1 MLMLRALRNRSFSL
15 LWAGQTVS
23 RVGDFLYQ
31 VALAWWVLEH
41 TGSAAAMSAVL
52 IVSFAPMLLF
62 LLLGGVMVDR
72 YPRVPVMLVSDVARG
87 AAVLVVGGL
96 ALAGRLELWHV
107 YAASLL
113 FGLVDAFFQPAV
125 TAYVP
130 EVVPPDDLPSANSL
144 SSISLQLGR
153 VIGPGLGGAIIGLVG
168 IAGAFMLNGAS
179 FLVSAAFLAPL
190 LFMSKRPS
198 PAAAEP
204 GAPRASAPRSSVVGD
219 LREGLATVAGSPVL
233 WISIAVFAL
242 TNVTLAGPY
251 SVAMPFLVK
260 DNLHKDVDTLGWLYA
275 MFPIGYVLGVLWMGR
290 LRRIRR
296 RGLVMNL
303 GLALAAVMLGIF
315 GFGLPLAVLMAAAVI
330 NGAALEAGNLAWVNL
345 LQERV
350 PADKLGRVSSIDLL
364 GSSVLIPVGFAVG
377 GWATDQF
384 GAPLVFLMG
393 GGITAFVALLA
404 LLHPAIRRLD

>member
-1 MLMLRALRNRSFSL
+1 
-15 LWAGQTVS
+15 
-23 RVGDFLYQ
+23 
-31 VALAWWVLEH
+31 
-41 TGSAAAMSAVL
+41 
-52 IVSFAPMLLF
+52 
-62 LLLGGVMVDR
+62 VMVDR
-72 YPRVPVMLVSDVARG
+72 YPRVPVMLVSDVVRG
-87 AAVLVVGGL
+87 AAVLAVGGL
-96 ALAGRLELWHV
+96 ALAGRLALWHV

-144 SSISLQLGR
+144 SSLSMQLGR

-179 FLVSAAFLAPL
+179 FFVSAAFLAPL
-190 LFMSKRPS
+190 LFLSKRPA

-204 GAPRASAPRSSVVGD
+204 GVPRASILGD
-219 LREGLATVAGSPVL
+219 LREGLATVTGSPVL

-260 DNLHKDVDTLGWLYA
+260 DNLHRDVDTLGWLYA

-364 GSSVLIPVGFAVG
+364 GSSVLIPVGFAVA
-377 GWATDQF
+377 GWATDRF

-393 GGITAFVALLA
+393 GGLTAVVALLA

>member
-1 MLMLRALRNRSFSL
+1 MLMLRAFRIRSFSL
-15 LWAGQTVS
+15 LWAGQTIS

-52 IVSFAPMLLF
+52 IASFAPMLLF

-87 AAVLVVGGL
+87 AAVLTVGGL
-96 ALAGRLELWHV
+96 ALAGRLALWHV

-125 TAYVP
+125 TAFVP

-144 SSISLQLGR
+144 SSLSVQLGR

-190 LFMSKRPS
+190 LFLSKRPAL
-198 PAAAEP
+198 AAAEP
-204 GAPRASAPRSSVVGD
+204 GAEAGPPRSSLVGD
-219 LREGLATVAGSPVL
+219 LREGLGTVAGSPVL

-251 SVAMPFLVK
+251 SVSMPFLVK

-303 GLALAAVMLGIF
+303 GLALAAVMLGL
-315 GFGLPLAVLMAAAVI
+315 FGLPQVPLAVLMAAAVV

-345 LQERV
+345 LQEKV

-364 GSSVLIPVGFAVG
+364 GSYVLIPVGFAVG

-393 GGITAFVALLA
+393 GGITACVALLA
-404 LLHPAIRRLD
+404 LLQPAIRRLD

>member
-1 MLMLRALRNRSFSL
+1 
-15 LWAGQTVS
+15 V
-23 RVGDFLYQ
+23 
-31 VALAWWVLEH
+31 
-41 TGSAAAMSAVL
+41 
-52 IVSFAPMLLF
+52 
-62 LLLGGVMVDR
+62 
-72 YPRVPVMLVSDVARG
+72 RG
-87 AAVLVVGGL
+87 AAVLAVGSL
-96 ALAGRLELWHV
+96 ALADRLALWHV

-144 SSISLQLGR
+144 SSLSLQLGR

-168 IAGAFMLNGAS
+168 VAGAFMLNGAS
-179 FLVSAAFLAPL
+179 FFVSAAFLAPL
-190 LFMSKRPS
+190 LFWSRRSAIPV
-198 PAAAEP
+198 AET
-204 GAPRASAPRSSVVGD
+204 GARRTSILSD

-233 WISIAVFAL
+233 WISIVVFAL
-242 TNVTLAGPY
+242 TNITLAGPY

-260 DNLHKDVDTLGWLYA
+260 DNMHRDVDTLGWLYA

-303 GLALAAVMLGIF
+303 GLALAAVLLAS
-315 GFGLPLAVLMAAAVI
+315 FGLPQVPLAVLMAAAVV

-345 LQERV
+345 VQQTV

-377 GWATDQF
+377 GWATDRF

-393 GGITAFVALLA
+393 GGITAVVALLA

>member
-1 MLMLRALRNRSFSL
+1 MLMLRAFRHRSFSL
-15 LWAGQTVS
+15 LWAGQTIS

-62 LLLGGVMVDR
+62 LLLGGVIVDR

-87 AAVLVVGGL
+87 AAVLAVGGL

-125 TAYVP
+125 TAFVP

-153 VIGPGLGGAIIGLVG
+153 VIGPGLGGAVIGQLG
-168 IAGAFMLNGAS
+168 IAGAFLLNGAS

-190 LFMSKRPS
+190 LFLSKRPTL
-198 PAAAEP
+198 AGAEP
-204 GAPRASAPRSSVVGD
+204 GAQPASILGD
-219 LREGLATVAGSPVL
+219 VREGLATVAGSPVL
-233 WISIAVFAL
+233 WISIVVFAL
-242 TNVTLAGPY
+242 TNITLAGPY

-303 GLALAAVMLGIF
+303 GLALAAVMLA
-315 GFGLPLAVLMAAAVI
+315 GFGLPQAPLAVLMAAAII

-350 PADKLGRVSSIDLL
+350 PPERLGRVSSIDLM
-364 GSSVLIPVGFAVG
+364 GSYVLIPVGFAVG

-384 GAPLVFLMG
+384 GAPPVFLMG
-393 GGITAFVALLA
+393 GGITAVVALLA